1 MEETLDCSHNGR
13 RGSEGSASP
22 GKPAPLPPDGLGRPC
37 SALGGRRGPGMQQRP
52 APLPPVNPAANA
64 VKRLRRHVPVAC
76 ASGAVSPVRVV
87 LLIDPR
93 SPCHCQ
99 GNGSEMSSPLS
110 LAPPDGLPPTSAA
123 SGLGQTPLTM
133 WGLGP
138 SKWPAEL
145 SPAGRGRRGGDP
157 HVPAR
162 SQPP

>member
-1 MEETLDCSHNGR
+1 MTVATTAGEAVRAAQAL
-13 RGSEGSASP
+13 GSQ
-22 GKPAPLPPDGLGRPC
+22 LPSRLTGLGGHAQPLEAGGAQAC
-37 SALGGRRGPGMQQRP
+37 SNGQHPSPQSIL
-52 APLPPVNPAANA
+52 AANA
-64 VKRLRRHVPVAC
+64 VKRLWRHVPVAC